1 MDTRCNWSHN
11 RGDPGRSGSA
21 LSAKEEAV
29 FSKSI
34 ACRTGLA
41 LVALVALA
49 IAATT
54 ASAKPAATN
63 PIPALIKQSKKE
75 SGIVV
80 YGNPPSANFTA
91 LVSAFNKQYPWI
103 KVTEYDLDDN
113 TIFSKYASESA
124 QGVRSADLLIASAPN
139 LWVYASRKAFADKSF
154 TPVGLDKYPKWA
166 KQFKGIFV
174 MSPDPAIIVYNKL
187 LLKGNVP
194 TSVAQIAQNSST
206 YSSVTGYTADNT
218 FGYTGLYG
226 YVQLNGWKNL
236 QAIGKRL
243 KPQTGVGAQ
252 LQLLA
257 QGGASVAYLTSPT
270 ARFTIA
276 NNAQYKQILDWTYV
290 KDGTGLVPRG
300 IMVTKHAAS
309 PASAKLFLDWVY
321 SNAGQQAM
329 CDSGFTAFKP
339 KFKPANGCTNT
350 LADVYAKVGV
360 KKVYM
365 PGFTQKFVNARP
377 NFTSQWH
384 GIFG

>member
-1 MDTRCNWSHN
+1 MH
-11 RGDPGRSGSA
+11 
-21 LSAKEEAV
+21 
-29 FSKSI
+29 SKSRI
-34 ACRTGLA
+34 VAVLVPLA
-41 LVALVALA
+41 AFVALA
-49 IAATT
+49 VAAGSATAAKRANPLAPLIA
-54 ASAKPAATN
+54 
-63 PIPALIKQSKKE
+63 QSKKE

-91 LVSAFNKQYPWI
+91 LVAAFNKQYPWI

-113 TIFSKYASESA
+113 TIFSKYASEAA
-124 QGVRSADLLIASAPN
+124 QGVRTADLLIASAPN
-139 LWVYASRKAFADKSF
+139 LWVYASRQHYADKSF
-154 TPVGLDKYPKWA
+154 TPIGLDRYPKWA

-187 LLKGNVP
+187 LLKGAVP
-194 TSVAQIAQNSST
+194 TSVAQIAGNPST
-206 YSSVTGYTADNT
+206 YDSVTGYTVDNT

-226 YVQLNGWKNL
+226 YVQLNGWGTL
-236 QAIGKRL
+236 QKIAKRL

-257 QGGASVAYLTSPT
+257 QGGAKVAYLTSPT
-270 ARFTIA
+270 ARFTIK
-276 NNAQYKQILDWTYV
+276 NNAQYSQILDWAYV

-300 IMVTKHAAS
+300 IAVTAKAAS
-309 PASAKLFLDWVY
+309 PASAKLLLDWVY
-321 SNAGQQAM
+321 SNKGQQAM

-339 KFKPANGCTNT
+339 KFKAANGCTNT

-377 NFTSQWH
+377 KFASTWH

>member
-1 MDTRCNWSHN
+1 
-11 RGDPGRSGSA
+11 
-21 LSAKEEAV
+21 V
-29 FSKSI
+29 FSKSSL
-34 ACRTGLA
+34 RRA
-41 LVALVALA
+41 LVPAAALIALA
-49 IAATT
+49 VAASSAT
-54 ASAKPAATN
+54 AAKPKN
-63 PIPALIKQSKKE
+63 PLASLIKQSKTE

-91 LVSAFNKQYPWI
+91 LVAAFNKQYPWI

-124 QGVRSADLLIASAPN
+124 QGVRTADILIASAPN
-139 LWVYASRKAFADKSF
+139 LWVYASRKGLANKSF
-154 TPVGLDKYPKWA
+154 TPIGLDKYPKWA
-166 KQFKGIFV
+166 KQFKGIYV
-174 MSPDPAIIVYNKL
+174 MSPDPAIMVYNKL
-187 LLKGNVP
+187 LLKDKVP
-194 TSVAQIAQNSST
+194 TSVSQIASDPST

-226 YVQLNGWKNL
+226 YVQLAGWKNL
-236 QAIGKRL
+236 QSIGKRL

-270 ARFTIA
+270 ARFTIK
-276 NNAQYKQILDWTYV
+276 NNAQYSQILDWTYV

-300 IMVTKHAAS
+300 IAVTAKAGS
-309 PASAKLFLDWVY
+309 PASAKLFLDWIY
-321 SNAGQQAM
+321 SNAGQQGM
-329 CDSGFTAFKP
+329 CDAGFTAFKNG
-339 KFKPANGCTNT
+339 FKPANGCTNT
-350 LADVYAKVGV
+350 LADVYAKVGA

-377 NFTSQWH
+377 KFTSQWH

>member
-1 MDTRCNWSHN
+1 
-11 RGDPGRSGSA
+11 
-21 LSAKEEAV
+21 V
-29 FSKSI
+29 VSKSI
-34 ACRTGLA
+34 VRRL
-41 LVALVALA
+41 LLPVVALA
-49 IAATT
+49 ALAVTAGS
-54 ASAKPAATN
+54 ASAAKHATN
-63 PIPALIKQSKKE
+63 PLTALIKQSKTE

-91 LVSAFNKQYPWI
+91 LVAAFNKQYPWI

-113 TIFSKYASESA
+113 TIFSKYASEAA
-124 QGVRSADLLIASAPN
+124 QGVRTADLLIASAPN
-139 LWVYASRKAFADKSF
+139 LWVYASRKGLADKSF
-154 TPVGLDKYPKWA
+154 SPIGLNKYPKWA

-187 LLKGNVP
+187 LVKDKVP
-194 TSVAQIAQNSST
+194 TSVAQIASDSST
-206 YSSVTGYTADNT
+206 YGSVTGYTADNT

-226 YVQLNGWKNL
+226 YVQVAGWKNL
-236 QAIGKRL
+236 QTIGKRL

-270 ARFTIA
+270 ARFTIKS
-276 NNAQYKQILDWTYV
+276 NSQYSQLLDWTYP

-300 IMVTKHAAS
+300 IAVTAKAAS
-309 PASAKLFLDWVY
+309 PASAKLFLDWIY
-321 SNAGQQAM
+321 SSAGQQGM
-329 CDSGFTAFKP
+329 CESGFTAFKNG
-339 KFKPANGCTNT
+339 FKPANGCTNT
-350 LADVYAKVGV
+350 LADVYAKVGT

-377 NFTSQWH
+377 KFTAQWH

>member
-1 MDTRCNWSHN
+1 V
-11 RGDPGRSGSA
+11 
-21 LSAKEEAV
+21 L
-29 FSKSI
+29 SKSI
-34 ACRTGLA
+34 VRRVVLPLA
-41 LVALVALA
+41 ALTALA
-49 IAATT
+49 VAATT
-54 ASAKPAATN
+54 TSAATTPKAKN
-63 PIPALIKQSKKE
+63 PIPALVKQSKKE

-80 YGNPPSANFTA
+80 YGNPPSANFTS
-91 LVSAFNKQYPWI
+91 LVAAFNKQYPWI

-124 QGVRSADLLIASAPN
+124 QGVRTADLLIASAPN
-139 LWVYASRKAFADKSF
+139 LWVYSSRKGYANRSF
-154 TPVGLDKYPKWA
+154 TPVGLANYPKWA
-166 KQFKGIFV
+166 QQFKGIFV

-187 LLKGNVP
+187 LLKDKVP
-194 TSVAQIAQNSST
+194 TSVAQIANDPST

-236 QAIGKRL
+236 QTVGKRL
-243 KPQTGVGAQ
+243 KPQSGVGAQ

-270 ARFTIA
+270 ARFTIK
-276 NNAQYKQILDWTYV
+276 NNAQYSQILDWSYV

-300 IMVTKHAAS
+300 IAVTAKAAS

-321 SNAGQQAM
+321 STNGQQAM
-329 CDSGFTAFKP
+329 CDSGFTAFKTG
-339 KFKPANGCTNT
+339 FKPANGCTNT
-350 LADVYAKVGV
+350 LSDVYAKVGA

-377 NFTSQWH
+377 KFTSQWH